1 MILTAPYNS
10 VNRSYI
16 HISTLSRF
24 RMSAIWWAPYL
35 AVKNFSRFFSSVPLP
50 PPKFTCRFGVAGVC
64 LWFELDVLDEDI
76 FDDLEDDCNLDVAE
90 IDEDDDNDE
99 FADEFP
105 ESVDPTPDDAYEDV
119 FGPHTADATSILA
132 EGC

>member
-1 MILTAPYNS
+1 
-10 VNRSYI
+10 
-16 HISTLSRF
+16 
-24 RMSAIWWAPYL
+24 
-35 AVKNFSRFFSSVPLP
+35 
-50 PPKFTCRFGVAGVC
+50 
-64 LWFELDVLDEDI
+64 LDVLDEDI
-76 FDDLEDDCNLDVAE
+76 FDDLEEDCNLDVAE

-132 EGC
+132 EGCLYSYADEDFEDLVEDPLDTIGIPKLPSQPNKGVRRNFDAILQFLLLIIHAKIF